1 MLFSST
7 YTFAWDL
14 VIALLLGMS
23 FGICVVAAIHLRR
36 RRGVLAWTGIAM
48 TGLLSAAVFAT
59 VAYGSFVEPQLITVT
74 TQRIAL
80 PIKQPLKIVVLSDL
94 HVGPYKNDAYIRRV
108 VDRVNELVPDVVLL
122 AGDYLLGDTADET
135 VARDLAPLQSLH
147 AAFGTFAVL
156 GNHDHGLYRTLLG
169 LNLPTDDPGEA
180 VGAILTEAGITVLQ
194 NENTVIDFGTNR
206 LAIAGI
212 EDRWFPTSDVSKA
225 LAGIPAGTPIILVAH
240 NPDVILD
247 KRSGSASL
255 IIAGHTHGGQIRLP
269 GFGPIPRLPTRLG
282 RVFDQGVFEIT
293 KQTTLMITRGVGE
306 SGPRVRL
313 FAPPEILLINAVPQ
327 EETDAAAQ

>member
-23 FGICVVAAIHLRR
+23 FGVCLVAAIHLRR
-36 RRGVLAWTGIAM
+36 RKGVLTWTGIAM
-48 TGLLSAAVFAT
+48 TGLLPALVFAT
-59 VAYGSFVEPQLITVT
+59 VPYGSFVEPQFITVT
-74 TQRIAL
+74 TERIAL

-94 HVGPYKNDAYIRRV
+94 HVGPYKDAAYIQRV

-135 VARDLAPLQSLH
+135 VANDLAPLQSLH

-169 LNLPTDDPGEA
+169 LNRPPDDPGEA
-180 VGAILTEAGITVLQ
+180 VAGILTGAGITVLQ
-194 NENTVIDFGTNR
+194 NESAVIDFGTNR

-225 LAGIPAGTPIILVAH
+225 MEGIPAGTPIVLLAH

-247 KRSGSASL
+247 ERSSSASL
-255 IIAGHTHGGQIRLP
+255 IIAGHTDGGQIRLP
-269 GFGPIPRLPTRLG
+269 
-282 RVFDQGVFEIT
+282 
-293 KQTTLMITRGVGE
+293 
-306 SGPRVRL
+306 
-313 FAPPEILLINAVPQ
+313 
-327 EETDAAAQ
+327 